1 VIRTHDQGI
10 MRTKAYSD
18 QIVRKTERFPV
29 PPVQACGFGKKLD
42 HVTTVSESFANRLVL
57 PVMGLTP

>member
-1 VIRTHDQGI
+1 